1 MNGFGTLMTALAT
14 AFGAGGVGIVVATGG
29 SWRRLQ
35 ASVLT
40 RRYLSWLALA
50 LVYGIP
56 AAFGA
61 TGAALLATALAIQ
74 AAREAAPLLGLAGSY
89 HRALIILCGAMS
101 ALLLAGAGT
110 WAIGLILLVALGLA
124 VGRGRADELD
134 AAARLLFGAVLLGWT
149 LAHLVILA
157 RFGTGWLILALF
169 GTAVSDVC
177 AFTTGSLVG
186 GPKLAPRVSPGKTW
200 AGLAGNLCGAALA
213 LLLIAPLLPKLTFMQ
228 LVGIVAVIGLGGC
241 LGDLGESLLKR
252 QAGVKDAGRWL
263 PGFGGLLDRIDSLL
277 AVAPLLACFVA
288 LAIVPA

>member
-1 MNGFGTLMTALAT
+1 MDGFRTLLTALAT

-40 RRYLSWLALA
+40 RRYLTWLALA

-61 TGAALLATALAIQ
+61 TGAMLLATALAIQ
-74 AAREAAPLLGLAGSY
+74 AAREAAPLLGLAGIY
-89 HRALIILCGAMS
+89 RRALIALCGVMPI
-101 ALLLAGAGT
+101 LLLAGAGA
-110 WAIGLILLVALGLA
+110 WVAGLALLVALGLA
-124 VGRGRADELD
+124 IGRGRADELD
-134 AAARLLFGAVLLGWT
+134 AAARLLFGAMLIGWT
-149 LAHLVILA
+149 LAHLALLA
-157 RFGTGWLILALF
+157 RFGTGWLVLALF

-177 AFTTGSLVG
+177 AFTAGSLAG

-213 LLLIAPLLPKLTFMQ
+213 LLLIAPLLPKLTFIQ
-228 LVGIVAVIGLGGC
+228 LVGIVAAIGLGGC

-252 QAGVKDAGRWL
+252 QADVKDAGHWL

-277 AVAPLLACFVA
+277 VVAPLLAFFVA
-288 LAIVPA
+288 IMPS

>member
-1 MNGFGTLMTALAT
+1 MDGFGTLLTALAT

-40 RRYLSWLALA
+40 RRYLTWLALA

-61 TGAALLATALAIQ
+61 TGAMLLATALAIQ
-74 AAREAAPLLGLAGSY
+74 AAREAAPLLGLAGIY
-89 HRALIILCGAMS
+89 RRALIALCGVMPV
-101 ALLLAGAGT
+101 LLLAGAGA
-110 WAIGLILLVALGLA
+110 WVAGLALLVALGLA
-124 VGRGRADELD
+124 ICRGRADELD
-134 AAARLLFGAVLLGWT
+134 AAARLLFGAMLIGWT
-149 LAHLVILA
+149 LAHLALLA
-157 RFGTGWLILALF
+157 RFGTGWLVLALF

-177 AFTTGSLVG
+177 AFTAGSLAG
-186 GPKLAPRVSPGKTW
+186 GPKLAPRVSPSKTW

-228 LVGIVAVIGLGGC
+228 IVGIVAVIGLGGC

-252 QAGVKDAGRWL
+252 QAGVKDAGCWL

-277 AVAPLLACFVA
+277 VVAPLLAFFVA
-288 LAIVPA
+288 IMPS